1 MIPRDPFDLA
11 EAMGDYGAIGCAPPS
26 DRAGR
31 ASPLNRLRRFRGV
44 PSTGAKETNKA
55 TGEAVACFGHPPKAG
70 RSPEAPAN
78 IRLAAQ
84 VLLGIAALYL
94 VIFFVGAVG

>member
-11 EAMGDYGAIGCAPPS
+11 ELTGDYGAVGCAPPS

-44 PSTGAKETNKA
+44 PSTGAKVCV
-55 TGEAVACFGHPPKAG
+55 GM
-70 RSPEAPAN
+70 
-78 IRLAAQ
+78 
-84 VLLGIAALYL
+84 AALYL
-94 VIFFVGAVG
+94 VIFAFGAVA